1 MHTTDF
7 HYLPSSK
14 NSQIF
19 IACYVPFERGEVIEN
34 SQSVI
39 FVPPFAEE
47 MNRSK
52 RMYVLCARLLADAG
66 IHSICFDFA
75 GTGDSSGE
83 WGDFDYSDWKNNL
96 INVYQYA
103 KKSTPNVSLITLRDS
118 ALISLDLIKQ
128 AEIQVNKCVLWD
140 PMDSGEVLTRQ
151 LIRMK
156 IANAMTSDF
165 KKITTQEVLDG
176 IEQAGYLEVAGYH
189 ISSDLMTSLKSQK
202 ISDSIEAVLTS
213 TSLHWMTTGKS
224 SSSTNQSLPFCLSK
238 LDLDDNMLAQ
248 LTIHSVNDVRFWM
261 QQEVTISP
269 LLLRETKQV
278 FVP

>member
-1 MHTTDF
+1 MHTADF
-7 HYLPSSK
+7 QYLPSSQ

-19 IACYVPFERGEVIEN
+19 IAHYAPLE
-34 SQSVI
+34 QSGVVGDVQTVI

-83 WGDFDYSDWKNNL
+83 WGDFDYFDWEKNL
-96 INVYQYA
+96 VDVCQLA
-103 KKSTPNVSLITLRDS
+103 KKFTSKISLITLRDG
-118 ALISLDLIKQ
+118 ALISLGLMKQ
-128 AEIQVNKCVLWD
+128 AEIKLHKCVLWD
-140 PMDSGEVLTRQ
+140 PVDSGEVLIRQ

-156 IANAMTSDF
+156 IASAMAGDL

-176 IEQAGYLEVAGYH
+176 IEQSGFLEVGGYH
-189 ISSDLMTSLKSQK
+189 VTSELIDSIKSQK
-202 ISDSIEAVLTS
+202 ISNSIEFALSS
-213 TSLHWMTTGKS
+213 TELHWMTTGKS
-224 SSSTNQSLPFCLSK
+224 SGNSQQQLPICLTK
-238 LDLDDNMLAQ
+238 LNLAENLLAQ
-248 LTIHSVNDVRFWM
+248 LTMHSVNDVRFWM

-269 LLLRETKQV
+269 LLLRVTKQV
-278 FVP
+278 FVS

>member
-7 HYLPSSK
+7 QFLPSSQ

-19 IACYVPFERGEVIEN
+19 LAHYAPLEHSAAVGHT
-34 SQSVI
+34 QAVI

-83 WGDFDYSDWKNNL
+83 WGEFNYAAWENNL
-96 INVYQYA
+96 VDVYRLAQ
-103 KKSTPNVSLITLRDS
+103 KFSSKISLVCLRDS
-118 ALISLDLIKQ
+118 ALISLNLIKQ
-128 AEIQVNKCVLWD
+128 SEIQIDRCVLWD
-140 PMDSGEVLTRQ
+140 PVDNGEALVRQ

-156 IANAMTSDF
+156 IAAAMAGDL
-165 KKITTQEVLDG
+165 KKITTQEVLDE
-176 IEQAGYLEVAGYH
+176 IEQSGFLEVGGYH
-189 ISSDLMTSLKSQK
+189 VSSVLLETIKSKK
-202 ISDSIEAVLTS
+202 INDYIEAALTS
-213 TSLHWMTTGKS
+213 TDLHWMTTGKS
-224 SSSTNQSLPFCLSK
+224 SNNSKPQLPVCLSK
-238 LDLDDNMLAQ
+238 SNIDEHLLAR
-248 LTIHSVNDVRFWM
+248 LNLHAVNDVKFWM

-269 LLLRETKQV
+269 IL
-278 FVP
+278 FA

>member
-7 HYLPSSK
+7 QYLPSSK

-19 IACYVPFERGEVIEN
+19 LAHYAPVE
-34 SQSVI
+34 QSEAVGDLQTVI

-66 IHSICFDFA
+66 LHALCFDFS

-83 WGDFDYSDWKNNL
+83 WGDFDYNDWKSNL
-96 INVYQYA
+96 IDVFQLA
-103 KKSTPNVSLITLRDS
+103 KKLNSKVSLVTLRDS
-118 ALISLDLIKQ
+118 ALIPLNLIKQ
-128 AEIQVNKCVLWD
+128 TDIQIDKCVLWD
-140 PMDSGEVLTRQ
+140 PIDSGEVLIRQ

-156 IANAMTSDF
+156 IASAMAGDL
-165 KKITTQEVLDG
+165 KKVTTKEVLAS
-176 IEQAGYLEVAGYH
+176 IEQSGFLEVGGYH
-189 ISSDLMTSLKSQK
+189 VSSELIDQIKAEK
-202 ISDSIEAVLTS
+202 ISDSVADVLALTE
-213 TSLHWMTTGKS
+213 LHWMTIGKS
-224 SSSTNQSLPFCLSK
+224 TSSSMPICLSK
-238 LDLDDNMLAQ
+238 LNLTDAMQKQ
-248 LTIHSVNDVRFWM
+248 LTLHTVNDVKFWM

-278 FVP
+278 FVS